1 MPWLARDVG
10 FELISSGGGSAFNA
24 GGLALILLVAL
35 LWFVVAASVAIKG
48 ETMDRP
54 NRIAQLYG
62 FTVCLVSIIVAL
74 MTTSSLLNAAI
85 DRANPLQTE
94 YSYGASLTSYEAY
107 EATHQRERAMQ
118 PGPAAASPDTSS
130 EATLRSRYAALVA
143 DRLAAT
149 VYRTSKTFVGS
160 GIMLLFAV
168 LLFVLHWRWLGRL
181 NAVSYTPV
189 STD

>member
-85 DRANPLQTE
+85 DRVQ
-94 YSYGASLTSYEAY
+94 
-107 EATHQRERAMQ
+107 
-118 PGPAAASPDTSS
+118 
-130 EATLRSRYAALVA
+130 LR
-143 DRLAAT
+143 RLAD
-149 VYRTSKTFVGS
+149 FVRSLRGHAPA
-160 GIMLLFAV
+160 GACNAARAGRGQPRH
-168 LLFVLHWRWLGRL
+168 FV
-181 NAVSYTPV
+181 
-189 STD
+189 